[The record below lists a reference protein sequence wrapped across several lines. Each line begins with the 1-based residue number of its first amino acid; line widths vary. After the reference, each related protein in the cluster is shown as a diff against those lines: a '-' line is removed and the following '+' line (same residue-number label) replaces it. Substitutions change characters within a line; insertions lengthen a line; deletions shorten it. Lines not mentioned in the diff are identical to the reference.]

1 MPFITIN
8 NERTKNYLNDVYRD
22 NDCIFFYYW
31 NSCGHCLQFKPVFN
45 DVIQDLMNSQQVFMR
60 KVKIFQIELDN
71 FDLLPEELK
80 DVHAFPSVI
89 TYSNGKKINEF
100 DQQRTKSNLTN
111 FILNSTGDKSK
122 TYNGK
127 TSTRIKKVIK
137 KYPSSKSV

>member
-1 MPFITIN
+1 
-8 NERTKNYLNDVYRD
+8 
-22 NDCIFFYYW
+22 
-31 NSCGHCLQFKPVFN
+31 
-45 DVIQDLMNSQQVFMR
+45 MNSQQVFMR